1 MNMEY
6 RIPTFHDRHEI
17 IKLDTLEGIANC
29 ENADLV
35 VNYFFIVRS

>member
-1 MNMEY
+1 MEY

-17 IKLDTLEGIANC
+17 IKLDIFTLEGIANC